1 VTDASPAA
9 EGRWA
14 RRVRTFGLLLGPL
27 ACGAAL
33 LSAPPAGMSSEA
45 WRVAA
50 VAVWMAVWW
59 LTEAIPIPATSLLP
73 LVLFPLLGVRSIDAT
88 AAPYAN
94 PVVFLFLGGFVLA
107 AAMTKSGLHRRLA
120 LAVIRVG
127 GTRPAALV
135 GSFMVATA
143 FLSMWVSN
151 TATVAMMLPLAVSV
165 LALADAVQPEKR
177 DGNFAV
183 AMMLGLAY
191 GANIGGLGT
200 LIGTPPNAL
209 LAGFLKETHGVS
221 IGFFEWMLFGVPL
234 VVLALPA
241 AWLLLTRVLY
251 PVGRAPIAGGDQM
264 IEREWQALGPMSPI
278 ERRVAIVTVLTAVS
292 WIGRP
297 VLAGHVPGLSDPGI
311 AVTAALLVFVLP
323 ASGATGPRLLEWRQA
338 EELPWGVLLLFGG
351 GLSLASAI
359 EATQLAEWIGSALE
373 GLATLPL
380 FAVVLVVTT
389 LIVFLTELTSNTATA
404 AALLPVVGALAVA
417 IGADPFVLALPT
429 ALGASCAFMMPVGT
443 PPNAIV
449 YGSGRLT
456 IPQMARAGLLL
467 NFVMIALIT
476 ALTFAVMALR

>member
-1 VTDASPAA
+1 
-9 EGRWA
+9 
-14 RRVRTFGLLLGPL
+14 
-27 ACGAAL
+27 
-33 LSAPPAGMSSEA
+33 
-45 WRVAA
+45 
-50 VAVWMAVWW
+50 
-59 LTEAIPIPATSLLP
+59 
-73 LVLFPLLGVRSIDAT
+73 
-88 AAPYAN
+88 
-94 PVVFLFLGGFVLA
+94 
-107 AAMTKSGLHRRLA
+107 
-120 LAVIRVG
+120 
-127 GTRPAALV
+127 
-135 GSFMVATA
+135 
-143 FLSMWVSN
+143 
-151 TATVAMMLPLAVSV
+151 
-165 LALADAVQPEKR
+165 
-177 DGNFAV
+177 
-183 AMMLGLAY
+183 
-191 GANIGGLGT
+191 
-200 LIGTPPNAL
+200 
-209 LAGFLKETHGVS
+209 
-221 IGFFEWMLFGVPL
+221 
-234 VVLALPA
+234 
-241 AWLLLTRVLY
+241 
-251 PVGRAPIAGGDQM
+251 
-264 IEREWQALGPMSPI
+264 
-278 ERRVAIVTVLTAVS
+278 
-292 WIGRP
+292 
-297 VLAGHVPGLSDPGI
+297 
-311 AVTAALLVFVLP
+311 LLVFVLP